1 MTVCV
6 LGTELRI
13 SILSLTLHVSTSV
26 PLCPH
31 YYNLIISFKARLLK
45 SSLIFFFLV
54 KIILAVPEPL
64 LFYAK
69 L

>member
-1 MTVCV
+1 MTVRV
-6 LGTELRI
+6 LGTKLRI
-13 SILSLTLHVSTSV
+13 SVLSLTLHVSTSV

-64 LFYAK
+64 LFHAK